1 MMFCVLTMK
10 CFAILLKEVLVGTTI
25 NKSYSVVPRVQ
36 PELRDAAG
44 WLGRKAKHRCK
55 SRRDPLEV
63 GLRILLEAAR
73 GDDSPEVQVRRICG
87 RQLGT
92 GAEK

>member
-1 MMFCVLTMK
+1 MFCVLSMK
-10 CFAILLKEVLVGTTI
+10 CFAILLDNNQQT
-25 NKSYSVVPRVQ
+25 YSVVPRVQ

-73 GDDSPEVQVRRICG
+73 GDDSPEVRVRRICG